1 MKRVDQVLE
10 AVEHL
15 EKKLNTDGITAEDVG
30 DYLHLDRSS
39 ASRYLNKLV
48 RAGDII
54 KIDGRPVRF
63 ASKAAEVVSRK
74 GRIDVEPESS
84 LSAEESIVGS
94 DRSLLVPIQQAKAAI
109 LYPPDGLHT
118 LLLGETGVGKSM
130 FAEFMY
136 RFSIQ
141 SGMTHNHAPFIR
153 FNCADYAENPQLVM
167 AQIFFGVKKGAYT
180 GADKDKEGLL
190 NQADGGVLFLDEV
203 HRLSPQGQEM
213 LFTFIDK
220 GVFFRRLGET
230 EVLEGAKVQIIA
242 ATTEDPSSFLLKT
255 FTRRIPMVITLPAL
269 RDRTFEERMA
279 LIDTFL
285 RMEAK
290 RIGKSIYVNKKNS
303 LISLLLYDCPNNIG
317 QLRSDIQLA
326 CAKAFLKYKSK
337 DENYILITQADL
349 PQHVK
354 RGLMK
359 IQECRNEIDYL
370 LKSNE
375 DIFRYHAEDSLD
387 IELEVERE
395 SEPFYEHIEEKVIN
409 LKSTGMDSR
418 EIHEILNGTLSRTLI
433 SSLGLYQT
441 SKEKK
446 KLQSWLHQKFWS
458 LQNGF

>member
-15 EKKLNTDGITAEDVG
+15 EKLNTDGITAEDVG

-54 KIDGRPVRF
+54 KIDGRPPVRF

-167 AQIFFGVKKGAYT
+167 AQIFGVKK
-180 GADKDKEGLL
+180 KVPI
-190 NQADGGVLFLDEV
+190 QVL
-203 HRLSPQGQEM
+203 
-213 LFTFIDK
+213 T
-220 GVFFRRLGET
+220 
-230 EVLEGAKVQIIA
+230 
-242 ATTEDPSSFLLKT
+242 KT
-255 FTRRIPMVITLPAL
+255 
-269 RDRTFEERMA
+269 
-279 LIDTFL
+279 
-285 RMEAK
+285 
-290 RIGKSIYVNKKNS
+290 KK
-303 LISLLLYDCPNNIG
+303 
-317 QLRSDIQLA
+317 A
-326 CAKAFLKYKSK
+326 C
-337 DENYILITQADL
+337 
-349 PQHVK
+349 
-354 RGLMK
+354 
-359 IQECRNEIDYL
+359 
-370 LKSNE
+370 
-375 DIFRYHAEDSLD
+375 
-387 IELEVERE
+387 
-395 SEPFYEHIEEKVIN
+395 
-409 LKSTGMDSR
+409 
-418 EIHEILNGTLSRTLI
+418 
-433 SSLGLYQT
+433 
-441 SKEKK
+441 
-446 KLQSWLHQKFWS
+446 
-458 LQNGF
+458 